1 MASVGRNR
9 RKDSGILT
17 KKNTQEKGKTTG
29 RMASTIMETDDKS
42 SDSEEEEQEK
52 EVGRVTRGKLNKSCN
67 KMAELKNKMK
77 KKIKEKK
84 IEISDPR
91 SRIYSG
97 NSSFVR
103 KKLSSLK
110 TNNRELASTLAA
122 SRHGVRKLQNQN
134 LGLQRENH
142 ALAERV
148 ITLQGRVRELQ
159 AALRHK
165 KDNEQEY
172 KRKMLNVQSVLQKV
186 STSLLG
192 TVEHIGSAM
201 EVCHPALRDS
211 GWRISSLS
219 AGVSASDDSDGSL
232 APQPRLSVLGPGPAR
247 VPLPAGK
254 RQSVAPP
261 GNRASTRLSVSVPP
275 PPPSTEHQES
285 SVRQATPRDSIA
297 DLESA
302 PILFTDEAMET
313 DKQGTAD
320 IVEPDNPASV
330 DADMP
335 NKPDDSSSQG
345 ARKQVHKKA
354 DKRATFTQPKNT
366 SRPPA
371 VPVTED
377 RRNSMLDMPPPV
389 KVPSKSSSSG
399 QNRRGTYTVPSL
411 VPVSVVVNKLPCDAR
426 RGTYTVSA
434 TVEAPPEVP
443 EKRASLMDLVAEHKR
458 KSRDI
463 TEQESCLSNEPTTK
477 SHASAVDPPA
487 ETEMTDDTYTEQDM
501 DLTVVPATV
510 ISTEETAQAMEDASQ
525 ETNTGRPTDKDA
537 KKSVV
542 PKKGKTSQKDLNQSG
557 CKPVRRVKKKKASKL
572 PTFVKSTKTTAERRE
587 EVGKDRDEIVE
598 EERKTQEVP
607 FQERS
612 EGFSEDAA
620 VATSSQESE
629 AELEEFDVADTTD
642 PKPVWA
648 LQQGQQVI
656 PENSLPRRVSS
667 LADDSDD
674 NFVNKRGKKATRRIV
689 STDSESEIDRDMIAG
704 LESSENESRPVFAMK
719 KKKQKGVTERNV
731 KVSTK
736 MTKKGLVVQSTSTKT
751 SAKDVEDTT
760 AARGQE
766 KRGRESDSVFDL
778 SSGDMFSEPSPLTLK
793 PVVSREHASQDKD
806 HEQST
811 RVGKPKKQGK
821 SKNKRGAG
829 SANKKKQDVLVTES
843 ESSDEEDEEENF
855 TRRGK
860 TPKNRKDIPMIP
872 ETPAGSLQED
882 DVRQQHVPGRRD
894 TNRQSDEGHI
904 ARPRRRATTAVKY
917 FTSDSESEDDCWQ
930 GRKSR
935 QPRSTRRSSNYSLSE
950 EEENT
955 GTQMPLRRT
964 PQRLLQSAERGPLS
978 ARQGRVYRDS
988 SDTDAT
994 TPHVEKT
1001 SSKRRAFQDVG
1012 NTPQGHSD
1020 TAGTKT
1026 KVTPQTGPKNQKKRP
1041 FSSVGSCDEAPDV
1054 EQSHAVQN
1062 ENAEDQ
1068 SAGGAKR
1075 ARRSR
1080 QQVSYKEPTLNSKL
1094 RRGDPMTIKFGDWSP
1109 QHQKNKHKTGK
1120 KLIK

>member
-254 RQSVAPP
+254 RQSLAPP
-261 GNRASTRLSVSVPP
+261 GNRASMRLSVSVPP
-275 PPPSTEHQES
+275 PLLSTEPQES
-285 SVRQATPRDSIA
+285 SVQQATPRDSIA

-302 PILFTDEAMET
+302 PILFTDEGTET
-313 DKQGTAD
+313 DKQSTTD
-320 IVEPDNPASV
+320 IAEPDNPACIAADIPDKPV
-330 DADMP
+330 D
-335 NKPDDSSSQG
+335 
-345 ARKQVHKKA
+345 
-354 DKRATFTQPKNT
+354 
-366 SRPPA
+366 
-371 VPVTED
+371 
-377 RRNSMLDMPPPV
+377 
-389 KVPSKSSSSG
+389 SSG
-399 QNRRGTYTVPSL
+399 QNTT
-411 VPVSVVVNKLPCDAR
+411 KQ
-426 RGTYTVSA
+426 
-434 TVEAPPEVP
+434 APPEVP

-458 KSRDI
+458 KSRDA
-463 TEQESCLSNEPTTK
+463 TGQESCLSK
-477 SHASAVDPPA
+477 SQESAVDPPA
-487 ETEMTDDTYTEQDM
+487 VTDPTDDTYTEQDM

-510 ISTEETAQAMEDASQ
+510 ISTEETAQVDKAMEDASQ
-525 ETNTGRPTDKDA
+525 ETNTGRPADKDA
-537 KKSVV
+537 KKNAV

-557 CKPVRRVKKKKASKL
+557 CKPVRRVKKKKTSKL

-587 EVGKDRDEIVE
+587 EVGKDRDEIVD

-607 FQERS
+607 MQETS
-612 EGFSEDAA
+612 EGFSENAD
-620 VATSSQESE
+620 VAKSSQESE
-629 AELEEFDVADTTD
+629 TELEEFDADDTTY

-656 PENSLPRRVSS
+656 PENSVPRRVSS

-674 NFVNKRGKKATRRIV
+674 NFVNKRGKKAARRIV

-704 LESSENESRPVFAMK
+704 LVSSENESRPDFAMK

-760 AARGQE
+760 AASGQE

-793 PVVSREHASQDKD
+793 PVVSREHTSQDDD
-806 HEQST
+806 HKQGHS

-821 SKNKRGAG
+821 SKKKVG

-843 ESSDEEDEEENF
+843 ESSDEEDEEENYA
-855 TRRGK
+855 RRGK
-860 TPKNRKDIPMIP
+860 TSKNRKDIPMIP
-872 ETPAGSLQED
+872 ETPGSLQED
-882 DVRQQHVPGRRD
+882 DVRQQHVTGRRD

-955 GTQMPLRRT
+955 GTRMPLRRT
-964 PQRLLQSAERGPLS
+964 PQRLLQSAEKGPLA

-994 TPHVEKT
+994 TPHVEKA

-1120 KLIK
+1120 KFSK

>member
-254 RQSVAPP
+254 RQSLAPP
-261 GNRASTRLSVSVPP
+261 GNRASMRLSVSVPP
-275 PPPSTEHQES
+275 PLLSTEPQES
-285 SVRQATPRDSIA
+285 SVQQATPRDSIA

-302 PILFTDEAMET
+302 PILFTDEGTET
-313 DKQGTAD
+313 DKQSTTD
-320 IVEPDNPASV
+320 IAEPDNPACIA
-330 DADMP
+330 ADIP
-335 NKPDDSSSQG
+335 DKPVDSSGQNTT
-345 ARKQVHKKA
+345 KQVHKKG
-354 DKRATFTQPKNT
+354 DKRATFVQPQNT
-366 SRPPA
+366 SRQPA

-377 RRNSMLDMPPPV
+377 RRNSTLDMPPPV
-389 KVPSKSSSSG
+389 KVPSKSSSG

-458 KSRDI
+458 KSRDA
-463 TEQESCLSNEPTTK
+463 TGQESCLSK
-477 SHASAVDPPA
+477 SQESAVDPPA
-487 ETEMTDDTYTEQDM
+487 VTDPTDDTYTEQDM

-525 ETNTGRPTDKDA
+525 ETNTGRPADKDA
-537 KKSVV
+537 KKNAV

-557 CKPVRRVKKKKASKL
+557 CKPVRRVKKKKTSKL

-587 EVGKDRDEIVE
+587 EVGKDRDEIVD

-607 FQERS
+607 MQETS
-612 EGFSEDAA
+612 EGFSENAD
-620 VATSSQESE
+620 VAKSSQESE
-629 AELEEFDVADTTD
+629 TELEEFDADDTTY

-656 PENSLPRRVSS
+656 PENSVPRRVSS

-674 NFVNKRGKKATRRIV
+674 NFVNKRGKKAARRIV

-704 LESSENESRPVFAMK
+704 LVSSENESRPDFAMK

-760 AARGQE
+760 AASGQE

-793 PVVSREHASQDKD
+793 PVVSREHTSQDDD
-806 HEQST
+806 HKQGHS

-821 SKNKRGAG
+821 SKKKVG

-843 ESSDEEDEEENF
+843 ESSDEEDEEENYA
-855 TRRGK
+855 RRGK
-860 TPKNRKDIPMIP
+860 TSKNRKDIPMIP
-872 ETPAGSLQED
+872 ETPGSLQED
-882 DVRQQHVPGRRD
+882 DVRQQHVTGRRD

-955 GTQMPLRRT
+955 GTRMPLRRT
-964 PQRLLQSAERGPLS
+964 PQRLLQSAEKGPLA

-994 TPHVEKT
+994 TPHVEKA

-1120 KLIK
+1120 KFSK